1 MKLLTEAQ
9 LMGFRGSM
17 PPRAQHRYS
26 VTVEPSAAERRIA
39 HQRTAARRAR
49 RAHAARARREA
60 ERANAARKARRNHPG
75 QQGLFEGGAA

>member
-9 LMGFRGSM
+9 LVGFRGSM

-39 HQRTAARRAR
+39 HQRTAARRAIEEY
-49 RAHAARARREA
+49 HEARALRREM
-60 ERANAARKARRNHPG
+60 EM
-75 QQGLFEGGAA
+75 

>member
-17 PPRAQHRYS
+17 PPRAQRRYS

-39 HQRTAARRAR
+39 HQRTAARRAIEEY
-49 RAHAARARREA
+49 HEARALRREM
-60 ERANAARKARRNHPG
+60 EM
-75 QQGLFEGGAA
+75 

>member
-39 HQRTAARRAR
+39 HQRTAARRAIEEY
-49 RAHAARARREA
+49 HEARTLRREM
-60 ERANAARKARRNHPG
+60 EI
-75 QQGLFEGGAA
+75 

>member
-39 HQRTAARRAR
+39 HQRTAARRAIEEY
-49 RAHAARARREA
+49 HEARVLRREM
-60 ERANAARKARRNHPG
+60 EI
-75 QQGLFEGGAA
+75 

>member
-39 HQRTAARRAR
+39 HQRTAARRAIEEY
-49 RAHAARARREA
+49 HEARALLREM
-60 ERANAARKARRNHPG
+60 EI
-75 QQGLFEGGAA
+75 

>member
-39 HQRTAARRAR
+39 HQRTAARRAIEEYHER
-49 RAHAARARREA
+49 RTLRLEM
-60 ERANAARKARRNHPG
+60 EM
-75 QQGLFEGGAA
+75 